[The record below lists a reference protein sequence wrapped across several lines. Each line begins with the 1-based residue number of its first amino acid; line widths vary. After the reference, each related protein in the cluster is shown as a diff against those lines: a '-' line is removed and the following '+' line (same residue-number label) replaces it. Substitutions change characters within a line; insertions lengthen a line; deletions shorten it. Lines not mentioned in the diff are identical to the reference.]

1 MMIDEGE
8 DGAGVG
14 RRGGGSC
21 CGFSSSSCRLQDRVF
36 SCLLQGS
43 LGLLPAGYMRWQTGP
58 LCNRSGVEPVRL
70 NTVYAFNR
78 LLLPAGLE
86 PGTSPTIPS
95 RQDLPA
101 LSCSPPST
109 CRQARRFP
117 CMSWYHLVWSSNI
130 LSIVRAQIRPR
141 QANVDDKS
149 TYPSCFI
156 LPCSMGLQNYATSSR
171 SILLPT
177 LPHP

>member
-1 MMIDEGE
+1 MLWFFLILLPIT
-8 DGAGVG
+8 
-14 RRGGGSC
+14 GS
-21 CGFSSSSCRLQDRVF
+21 GF

-156 LPCSMGLQNYATSSR
+156 LPCSMGLQNYATSSTNLYIR
-171 SILLPT
+171 VQSSVREENNIPFFFAY
-177 LPHP
+177 

>member
-1 MMIDEGE
+1 MLWFFLILLPIT
-8 DGAGVG
+8 
-14 RRGGGSC
+14 GS
-21 CGFSSSSCRLQDRVF
+21 GF

-171 SILLPT
+171 TCKGNFCSQAENGREDEG
-177 LPHP
+177 